1 MQPGTKGLFLIWI
14 TVILWGISFVATK
27 VVVNYIP
34 PITAGFIRFILAA
47 SVMLIFIRKDIKYEK
62 KEWFNLFMASF
73 FGVTGYFLFENTGLM
88 YTTATNGSL
97 IISAIP
103 IIFLIIDDIIKKTF
117 SNKIRYIG
125 TLIAFIGVAVLILN
139 GKFVLKLN
147 PKGDLLM
154 FGAVISW
161 ILYTI
166 FLEKLQKHNNLIV
179 TRDINMFGAIFFI
192 PFVFIELKSSPTCP
206 VFSLWFQ
213 PSVVFALL
221 YLGIF
226 CSALGYIFWN
236 EAIRLSGSKTVMNS
250 VYFIPVV
257 TVISESLIYK
267 TFPNIYTIIGAILVI
282 GGTFISEKFAVKD
295 SRVSKIND

>member
-1 MQPGTKGLFLIWI
+1 MQSGTKGLFFIWI

-166 FLEKLQKHNNLIV
+166 FLEKLQKHNNLISNKRYKYV
-179 TRDINMFGAIFFI
+179 RSYI
-192 PFVFIELKSSPTCP
+192 
-206 VFSLWFQ
+206 
-213 PSVVFALL
+213 L
-221 YLGIF
+221 YSF
-226 CSALGYIFWN
+226 CLY
-236 EAIRLSGSKTVMNS
+236 RT
-250 VYFIPVV
+250 
-257 TVISESLIYK
+257 
-267 TFPNIYTIIGAILVI
+267 
-282 GGTFISEKFAVKD
+282 
-295 SRVSKIND
+295 